1 MQQNTGNDKAF
12 VISCL
17 PLLECVSV
25 EKKEQYFFI
34 CVGKSWK
41 YFKTLI
47 EPKAALEECSKQL
60 FPDFT
65 GIDDRDLFACLRS
78 HWMMVSSDSHSRLDK
93 LCAIEMFCIK

>member
-34 CVGKSWK
+34 CVGKLWK
-41 YFKTLI
+41 IFLKNF
-47 EPKAALEECSKQL
+47 EPKAASEECSKQL
-60 FPDFT
+60 FLGFT
-65 GIDDRDLFACLRS
+65 GN
-78 HWMMVSSDSHSRLDK
+78 
-93 LCAIEMFCIK
+93 